1 MIPNASAVI
10 RGGGQPI
17 AAALPAELPQSEFAD
32 ALEHYLAGTRRQD
45 VGADS
50 TATDPKATLTQRCK
64 ALTALIHRRLAE
76 GDSALDDDEL
86 QHLQA
91 LLAQLALQQWPAD
104 GDPVLAKLGIAP
116 VPSRDQR
123 NGAALALA
131 EPRAE
136 GDGTAQTPSGAG
148 GGRAVAPSALA
159 ASAPEFTDVQSAEV
173 QGKKEPQPLLL
184 VPSTK
189 RNARRAENTP
199 LRLDTVKL
207 QSVAAHPR
215 QRGEALSRTA
225 TTADK
230 LAATAT
236 ATPTPSAPPSAGLD
250 AITTDAPSLRT
261 PAPPQAPIAHLRQ
274 PLGSPA
280 WQQQLGEHI
289 TLFNRNGIFHA
300 QLHLHPQELGAVKVN
315 LRLNKEQLQVHF
327 ASDNQ
332 QVRAVLETAMTQLRT
347 SLAEN
352 GIALGDTSVGTD
364 ASGHNA
370 SGHQQDRG
378 DSPQHGQGRRE
389 SLFVAHRNGGGSAGP
404 GAWYR
409 DGIDIYA

>member
-17 AAALPAELPQSEFAD
+17 AAALPAELPQSEFAV

-76 GDSALDDDEL
+76 EDNALDDDEL

-116 VPSRDQR
+116 VPARDQR
-123 NGAALALA
+123 NGAGL
-131 EPRAE
+131 
-136 GDGTAQTPSGAG
+136 
-148 GGRAVAPSALA
+148 APSALA
-159 ASAPEFTDVQSAEV
+159 AIAPEFTDVQSAEV
-173 QGKKEPQPLLL
+173 QGKKEQQPLLL

-199 LRLDTVKL
+199 LRLDTVNL

-225 TTADK
+225 TPADK
-230 LAATAT
+230 LAAT
-236 ATPTPSAPPSAGLD
+236 ATPTPSAPPSAGLE

-261 PAPPQAPIAHLRQ
+261 TAPPPAPIAHLRQ

-364 ASGHNA
+364 ESGHNA

>member
-32 ALEHYLAGTRRQD
+32 ALEHYLAGIRRQD

-76 GDSALDDDEL
+76 GDNALDDDEL

-104 GDPVLAKLGIAP
+104 GDPVLAKLGIAS
-116 VPSRDQR
+116 VPARDQR
-123 NGAALALA
+123 NGAGLALA

-136 GDGTAQTPSGAG
+136 VDGPAQTPSGAG
-148 GGRAVAPSALA
+148 GERAVAPSALSA
-159 ASAPEFTDVQSAEV
+159 IAPEFTDAQSAEV
-173 QGKKEPQPLLL
+173 QGKKEQQPLLL

-189 RNARRAENTP
+189 RNASRAENTP
-199 LRLDTVKL
+199 LRLDTVNL
-207 QSVAAHPR
+207 QSVAAR
-215 QRGEALSRTA
+215 LRGEALSRTA
-225 TTADK
+225 TPADK

-236 ATPTPSAPPSAGLD
+236 PTSSAPPSAGLE

-261 PAPPQAPIAHLRQ
+261 PAPPPAPIAHLRQ

-347 SLAEN
+347 SLTEN

-364 ASGHNA
+364 ESGHDA

-378 DSPQHGQGRRE
+378 DSPQHGQGRRK

>member
-17 AAALPAELPQSEFAD
+17 AAALPAELPQSEFAV
-32 ALEHYLAGTRRQD
+32 ALEHYQAGTRRQD

-64 ALTALIHRRLAE
+64 ALTVLIHRRLAE

-104 GDPVLAKLGIAP
+104 GDLVLAKLGIAP
-116 VPSRDQR
+116 VPARDQR

-131 EPRAE
+131 ETRAE
-136 GDGTAQTPSGAG
+136 VDGPAQTPSG

-159 ASAPEFTDVQSAEV
+159 ASAPEFIDVQSAEV
-173 QGKKEPQPLLL
+173 PGKKEPLLL

-199 LRLDTVKL
+199 LRLDTVNL

-225 TTADK
+225 TPADK
-230 LAATAT
+230 LAAT
-236 ATPTPSAPPSAGLD
+236 ATPTPSAPPSTGLE

-261 PAPPQAPIAHLRQ
+261 PAPPPAPIAHLRQ